1 MNVRYINPCV
11 NSIGRVFM
19 TMRWVD
25 ITFGIPRL
33 DAFEG
38 IRPDVSE
45 MIGFSGDASGSVVPS
60 FPKLVA
66 VKDVSQF
73 AGAELD
79 VSHEDFADAV
89 GELAN
94 MAAGGAKA
102 EFDGL
107 DVSNGLSSVI
117 TGEGH
122 EVSPSNAHPQLII
135 PVKTPFDSF
144 HVCVTMKIEKP
155 AMAGAA
161 S

>member
-117 TGEGH
+117 
-122 EVSPSNAHPQLII
+122 AHPQLIS